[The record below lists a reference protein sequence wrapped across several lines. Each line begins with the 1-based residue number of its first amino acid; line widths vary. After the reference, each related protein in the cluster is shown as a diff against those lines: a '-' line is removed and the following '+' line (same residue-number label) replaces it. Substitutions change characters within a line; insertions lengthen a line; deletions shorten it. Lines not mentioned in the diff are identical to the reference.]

1 MGRGERAGKGE
12 AREKACEE
20 KSQARELAGGGATAS
35 ARPAQ
40 DFAVRGSC
48 SGSTTQAF
56 GDPRRPT
63 LTNQQD
69 AERMVSS
76 AHLRLLITLPATLI
90 LAFDLSSLAFCTMYS
105 AQTLNLLQQHFKEEE
120 NKFQRQQ
127 AMSQDCIQRIT
138 DLNSKIQEEKLRRR
152 KQRMEFE
159 QQLEELMEKHKALWE
174 LHTPEMLAQEINS
187 TASSKEQ
194 LLQEEKLIQEKLDGM
209 EKRLPVLPHP
219 KARAEALA
227 VNSVDTF
234 LCSEEA
240 AAAMHL
246 FEEENK
252 KAMQFLEAASQH
264 YHQLQQQYCR
274 LKMELEAGGQ
284 SDIRESKGSI
294 TEAAAE
300 GGSGVVAE
308 GAQSEILPMRETR
321 LRMNNLDRSETR
333 DEVSLDLELKNV
345 LLLFSLFIFNGSPK
359 LSPFWPGFF
368 LLSKY
373 CLAFFFQDAF
383 LYLSSFIFI
392 CHK

>member
-48 SGSTTQAF
+48 SGERPVPQCF
-56 GDPRRPT
+56 GSPTPRRRMKSRQSRVAGENVSGGVT
-63 LTNQQD
+63 LELDLKGWTQRMEEKSTFSLAYRTANEELQKSQ
-69 AERMVSS
+69 AERE
-76 AHLRLLITLPATLI
+76 ALKKELDEFKFLTPLEEI
-90 LAFDLSSLAFCTMYS
+90 LSMK
-105 AQTLNLLQQHFKEEE
+105 QKTLNLLQQHFKEEE

-308 GAQSEILPMRETR
+308 GAQSEVRTPEKPGLGDFSFQVTQESSEDQKRE
-321 LRMNNLDRSETR
+321 STR
-333 DEVSLDLELKNV
+333 DINRQ
-345 LLLFSLFIFNGSPK
+345 GC
-359 LSPFWPGFF
+359 
-368 LLSKY
+368 Y
-373 CLAFFFQDAF
+373 
-383 LYLSSFIFI
+383 
-392 CHK
+392 